1 MSFKKLI
8 KSFKYAWEG
17 IKSSIKSEQNMK
29 VHILIMELVVLLGLV
44 LNINYYE
51 WLIILVCFMVVISGE
66 LFNTAIEN
74 VVNLLSP
81 NKNEIAKLSK
91 DIAAGAVLVGAFF
104 SAIIGLMIFL
114 PKIFYLL
121 KGLML

>member
-1 MSFKKLI
+1 MI

>member
-51 WLIILVCFMVVISGE
+51 WLIVLICFMVVISGE

-81 NKNEIAKLSK
+81 NKNEVAKLSK

-121 KGLML
+121 KGLIL